1 MGFGHWTGGPGPGW
15 EAGQAICTFG
25 GQTRASQKPRRQRPV
40 WNCQSSFAHTAS
52 LWSPFQSG
60 QGVTQNCLDI
70 LLHPELDWAQ

>member
-1 MGFGHWTGGPGPGW
+1 MGFGRWTGGQGPGW

-25 GQTRASQKPRRQRPV
+25 GQSKASQKPGRP
-40 WNCQSSFAHTAS
+40 SSLQWPDHLCRTGR

-70 LLHPELDWAQ
+70 LPHPELGWAP